1 VLATAFVSLPVV
13 LREVLPV
20 LEEEGIEQEQAAR
33 SLGANAPQRLWRI
46 TLPTIRWALAY
57 GVVLALARSVGEFGA
72 VRVVSGDVTGQT
84 QTLTLVVDQRA
95 EQFEP
100 GAYQLSVLLIAMS
113 AICIVAISL
122 IRPRGER

>member
-1 VLATAFVSLPVV
+1 MVLT
-13 LREVLPV
+13 
-20 LEEEGIEQEQAAR
+20 
-33 SLGANAPQRLWRI
+33 
-46 TLPTIRWALAY
+46 
-57 GVVLALARSVGEFGA
+57 LARSVGEFGA